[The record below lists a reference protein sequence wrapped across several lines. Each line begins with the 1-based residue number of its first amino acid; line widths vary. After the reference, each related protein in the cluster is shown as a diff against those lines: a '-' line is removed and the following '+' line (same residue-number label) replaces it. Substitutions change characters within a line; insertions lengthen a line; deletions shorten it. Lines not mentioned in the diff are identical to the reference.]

1 VISTKTQEAQNH
13 QGSSFAV
20 SPASLAH
27 AAGGG
32 RWRWAEHLALLDR
45 CLVDVA
51 EGRSPRLVIEMPP
64 RHGKSELS
72 SKYFSA
78 WFLNRYPERNV
89 ILTSATSDLAEEFSK
104 SARDVL
110 QEWGDSPSVQIRSDA
125 KSRQCWQTT
134 SGGTMRATGVGGS
147 IMGRGADLLI
157 VDDFYKNS
165 DEAQSDSRR
174 RAVHQ
179 WFLSTSSTRLS
190 PAGVVVVIATRWH
203 QEDLIGQLLN
213 DASKG
218 GADYRVVRLPG
229 IAQRGDFLGRKSGT
243 ALWPERFSREWLQAR
258 YDSYASSGYLWMWEA
273 LYQQHPPSLLH
284 AEFSREWFD
293 ESHWFDAWPR
303 GEDILFHVMSL
314 DPSLGQHSTS
324 DFSALVMAKL
334 DNRGRLWIDADLQR
348 RNASEICDHAVA
360 MGQQFVPLGFAVEA
374 NQFQT
379 LLASEI
385 AQRSRASGISLPI
398 YPIVNTLPKR
408 TRIRSLTPLLAGGDI
423 RFRRTPGTR
432 LLVEQLQLFPIGP
445 YDDGPDAL
453 EMAVRMARQLLAG
466 ESDPDNDLLPRVLS

>member
-1 VISTKTQEAQNH
+1 MINNPKNVDNH
-13 QGSSFAV
+13 EGFSFAI

-27 AAGGG
+27 IAGGG
-32 RWRWAEHLALLDR
+32 RWQWAEHLALLDR
-45 CLVDVA
+45 CLIDVA

-78 WFLNRYPERNV
+78 WFMSRYPERNV
-89 ILTSATSDLAEEFSK
+89 ILTSATSDLAEEFSR
-104 SARDVL
+104 SARDVVH
-110 QEWGDSPSVQIRSDA
+110 QWSDNPSVQVRADA

-134 SGGTMRATGVGGS
+134 CGGTMRAAGVGGS

-165 DEAQSDSRR
+165 DEAQSDTRR

-203 QEDLIGQLLN
+203 QEDLIGQLLH

-218 GADYRVVRLPG
+218 GEDYRVVRLPG
-229 IAQRGDFLGRKSGT
+229 IAQEQDLLGRDHGT
-243 ALWPERFSREWLQAR
+243 ALWPERFSRNWLRAR

-284 AEFSREWFD
+284 AEFPREWFD
-293 ESHWFDAWPR
+293 ESHWFDDWPR
-303 GEDILFHVMSL
+303 GEDILFRVMAL

-324 DFSALVMAKL
+324 DFSALVMAML
-334 DNRGRLWIDADLQR
+334 DNRGQLWVDADLER

-360 MGQQFVPLGFAVEA
+360 LGQHFAPLGFAVEA

-385 AQRSRASGISLPI
+385 AERSRASGMSLPI
-398 YPIVNTLPKR
+398 YPIVNSLPKR

-432 LLVEQLQLFPIGP
+432 LLVEQLRLFPIGP

-453 EMAVRMARQLLAG
+453 EMAVRMTRRLLEGDADSG
-466 ESDPDNDLLPRVLS
+466 NNSLPRVVS